1 MQENWFKDWFNTPY
15 YHLLYKNRDEQEAAN
30 FIDKLLS
37 HLRPAQNSKMLDVA
51 CGKGRHAI
59 QMSNKG
65 FDVTGIDLS
74 EESIQIALES
84 ENDQLHFYKHD
95 MRTPFWINYFDY
107 AFNFFTSFGYFKTE
121 RENNNAIQSI
131 ASALNQNGIFVIDYI
146 NSKYAEQKIVHKTEL
161 DIDGIFFTITR
172 WYDDQKFYKKI
183 LVEDPSI
190 AQPISFTE
198 EVARFTT
205 EDFSRFFKK
214 NNLVIKEIFG
224 DYQLNSF
231 KEDSSERL
239 IIIAQKV
246 L

>member
-84 ENDQLHFYKHD
+84 ENDRLHFYKHD

-146 NSKYAEQKIVHKTEL
+146 NSKYAEQKIIHKTEL
-161 DIDGIFFTITR
+161 NIDGIFFTITR
-172 WYDDQKFYKKI
+172 WYDDQRFYKKI

-198 EVARFTT
+198 EVARFTI